1 MSRTIPRT
9 ALLAAL
15 SLVTAAGATATAF
28 GTSAGAATAGC
39 KVEYQISNQWN
50 TGFGANV
57 IVTNTGDPV
66 ASWTLEWSYANGQE
80 VTQGWNATI
89 TQSGA
94 AVTAKSMSYN
104 GSLATGGSTSF
115 GFNGSH
121 TGTNAVPATFK
132 LNGVTCNGATDPT
145 QPPTTPPTTPPSIP
159 VPVAV
164 EERPDGGA
172 ESEQRLRRHGPAG
185 G

>member
-1 MSRTIPRT
+1 MSRIIPRT

-15 SLVTAAGATATAF
+15 GLVTAAGATATVF
-28 GTSAGAATAGC
+28 GTPAGAAAAGC
-39 KVEYQISNQWN
+39 KVEYQITNQWN
-50 TGFGANV
+50 TGFGAQV
-57 IVTNTGDPV
+57 VVTNTGDPV
-66 ASWTLEWSYANGQE
+66 TAWTLEWTYANGQQ
-80 VTQGWNATI
+80 VTQGWNAAI

-94 AVTAKSMSYN
+94 AVTAKSLSYN

-145 QPPTTPPTTPPSIP
+145 QPPTT
-159 VPVAV
+159 
-164 EERPDGGA
+164 
-172 ESEQRLRRHGPAG
+172 
-185 G
+185 

>member
-15 SLVTAAGATATAF
+15 SLVTAAGATATVF
-28 GTSAGAATAGC
+28 GTSAGAAAAGC
-39 KVEYQISNQWN
+39 KVEYQITNQWN

-66 ASWTLEWSYANGQE
+66 ASWTLEWSYANGQQ

-89 TQSGA
+89 SQSGA
-94 AVTAKSMSYN
+94 AVTAKSLSYN

-115 GFNGSH
+115 GFNGTH
-121 TGTNAVPATFK
+121 TGTNAIPATFK
-132 LNGVTCNGATDPT
+132 LNGCILY
-145 QPPTTPPTTPPSIP
+145 PS
-159 VPVAV
+159 
-164 EERPDGGA
+164 
-172 ESEQRLRRHGPAG
+172 
-185 G
+185 